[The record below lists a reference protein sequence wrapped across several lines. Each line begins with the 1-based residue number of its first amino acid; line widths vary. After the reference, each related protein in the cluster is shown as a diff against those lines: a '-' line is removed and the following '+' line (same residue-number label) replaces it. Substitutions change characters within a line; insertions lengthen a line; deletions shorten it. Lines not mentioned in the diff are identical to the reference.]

1 MAEPAARSHDAR
13 NLKALILAAGRGVRM
28 RPLTDHTPK
37 PLLAVRGKPLIEWH
51 LLALAAA
58 GVRDVVI
65 NTAWLEDQFP
75 AALGDGSRFGL
86 RIAYSMEGRDHGGA
100 LETAGGIAKALPL
113 LSTHSDDCFWVVSG
127 DVFLPG
133 FAFDA
138 AFAGRFAAG
147 PMWAHLWLVANA
159 AHHPQGD
166 FGIDADGLAVADAPQ
181 RRTWASVGLFRAAM
195 FDGVAVGTKLP
206 LRPLLDDGIARRR
219 VSAQRWE
226 GEWTDVGSVERLQW
240 LNAAGPAP

>member
-1 MAEPAARSHDAR
+1 MSEPDAQPR
-13 NLKALILAAGRGVRM
+13 DANLKALILAAGRGVRM
-28 RPLTDHTPK
+28 RPLTDDTPK
-37 PLLAVRGKPLIEWH
+37 PLLTVRGRPLIEWH
-51 LLALAAA
+51 LAALAAA

-65 NTAWLEDQFP
+65 NTAWLEERFP

-113 LSTHSDDCFWVVSG
+113 LAQNGRDCFWVVSG

-138 AFAGRFAAG
+138 ALARRFAAG
-147 PMWAHLWLVANA
+147 VLWAHLWLVPNA
-159 AHHPQGD
+159 SHHPGGD
-166 FGIDADGLAVADAPQ
+166 FGIDAQGFAVADAPL

-195 FDGVAVGTKLP
+195 FDGVAVGTRLP
-206 LRPLLDDGIARRR
+206 LRPLLDAGVAQRRI
-219 VSAQRWE
+219 SAQAWD
-226 GEWTDVGSVERLQW
+226 GPWTDVGSIERLQA
-240 LNAAGPAP
+240 LNDAA